1 MMKPTVLVV
10 DDDESIRVSLKLLLE
25 EKYNVITVLN
35 GEEALN
41 KLNQMH
47 IDAVLLDV
55 KMNGIDGLEILEKI
69 RTQHKNIVVIMLTVI
84 EDIKTAIR
92 AIKLGAKDY
101 LLKPYEKKELLLSLK
116 KNLEL

>member
-1 MMKPTVLVV
+1 MKPTVLIV

-41 KLNQMH
+41 KLNQ
-47 IDAVLLDV
+47 IQVDAVLLDV
-55 KMNGIDGLEILEKI
+55 KMNGIDGLETLEKI
-69 RTQHKNIVVIMLTVI
+69 RKLHKDVVVIMLTVI
-84 EDIKTAIR
+84 EDIKIAVR

-101 LLKPYEKKELLLSLK
+101 LLKPYEKNELLMSLK
-116 KNLEL
+116 KNLE